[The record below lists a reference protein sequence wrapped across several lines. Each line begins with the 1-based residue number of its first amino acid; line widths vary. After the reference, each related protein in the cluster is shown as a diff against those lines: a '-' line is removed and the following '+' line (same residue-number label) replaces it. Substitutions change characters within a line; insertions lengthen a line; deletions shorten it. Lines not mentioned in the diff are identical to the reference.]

1 LQYHRTSSIFHLF
14 VLPIPGFFR
23 NIFPILCSGGIDPD
37 AGQPGGARGFVD
49 DPALLRTLAV
59 ALLLL
64 GLVALP
70 HRLLG
75 GLLPERDLALL
86 LKILLAHLPTAD
98 HQYSVD

>member
-1 LQYHRTSSIFHLF
+1 M
-14 VLPIPGFFR
+14 
-23 NIFPILCSGGIDPD
+23 DPD
-37 AGQPGGARGFVD
+37 AGLPGGARGFVD

-75 GLLPERDLALL
+75 GLLSKRDLALL
-86 LKILLAHLPTAD
+86 LKILLAHLRREF
-98 HQYSVD
+98 QSEI